1 MRYTLN
7 PGLRAISERNSCFSA
22 SNNVLGECIQM
33 AVLNGDAVSPKFKQF
48 YWDKMMAFS
57 GQKVTIHDKK
67 W

>member
-1 MRYTLN
+1 
-7 PGLRAISERNSCFSA
+7 
-22 SNNVLGECIQM
+22 M